1 MALSHKRIT
10 TKAVPEGHCIDKM
23 AKCGSRTLLYIV
35 TALQLISTTERQ
47 IFDFLGYMWIPIAG
61 NFFNIIFVILGI
73 FGIYQY
79 HTWYIVAYLV
89 WTLAWV
95 GWNAFLI
102 CFYLDV
108 GHLDNK
114 AMDLLSFGTGS
125 YTWWWTNGFGCK
137 PDFFGNDTLSS
148 EYSRIV
154 LYFYLA

>member
-1 MALSHKRIT
+1 
-10 TKAVPEGHCIDKM
+10 M

-89 WTLAWV
+89 WSLAWV

-125 YTWWWTNGFGCK
+125 YTWWWTNGFGCN
-137 PDFFGNDTLSS
+137 PDFFGNDTLAASG
-148 EYSRIV
+148 IHP
-154 LYFYLA
+154 LDDFHICFN